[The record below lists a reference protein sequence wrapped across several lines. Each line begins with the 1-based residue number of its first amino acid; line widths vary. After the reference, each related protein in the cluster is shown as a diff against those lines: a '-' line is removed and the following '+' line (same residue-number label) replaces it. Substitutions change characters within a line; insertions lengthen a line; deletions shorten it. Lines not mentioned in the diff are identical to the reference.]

1 MDQLQPT
8 PHSSR
13 YARRINDVITY
24 IRQHLDEELDVATL
38 STLVCFSPFHFHRQ
52 FTSYT
57 GISVYR
63 LVQLLRLQRASMQLV
78 FNKDISITDIAYDA
92 GFANAESFTRAFRNA
107 HEQSP
112 SAFRRNPQW
121 QPWQTGAIV
130 TRPAGN
136 ERNRSEEYSSVTDAL
151 TVEIVNFPATPI
163 AALEHHGPEHLS
175 YNTTLKFIEWRKANG
190 VKPNQGQTYG
200 IHYSDPATTL
210 PQDYRLDIA
219 VSIDKPVAANP
230 QGVVNKIIP
239 AGRCARVRHL
249 GSRHDVTAATWLYRE
264 WLPDSGEQLRD
275 YPIFFHYVNVG
286 PDVKPEDMITDVYLP
301 LK

>member
-1 MDQLQPT
+1 MC
-8 PHSSR
+8 S
-13 YARRINDVITY
+13 V
-24 IRQHLDEELDVATL
+24 EEENGSIAGNATL
-38 STLVCFSPFHFHRQ
+38 SAQACFSPFHFHRQ

-63 LVQLLRLQRASMQLV
+63 LLQLLRLQRASMQLV
-78 FNKDISITDIAYDA
+78 FNKNVSITDIAYDA

-130 TRPAGN
+130 TRPDRHEN
-136 ERNRSEEYSSVTDAL
+136 NRSQEYSSVTDAL

-163 AALEHHGPEHLS
+163 AALEHHGPEYLS

-190 VKPNQGQTYG
+190 VKPDQGQTYG
-200 IHYSDPATTL
+200 IHYS
-210 PQDYRLDIA
+210 
-219 VSIDKPVAANP
+219 
-230 QGVVNKIIP
+230 
-239 AGRCARVRHL
+239 
-249 GSRHDVTAATWLYRE
+249 E

-275 YPIFFHYVNVG
+275 YPLFFHYVNVG

-301 LK
+301 LT